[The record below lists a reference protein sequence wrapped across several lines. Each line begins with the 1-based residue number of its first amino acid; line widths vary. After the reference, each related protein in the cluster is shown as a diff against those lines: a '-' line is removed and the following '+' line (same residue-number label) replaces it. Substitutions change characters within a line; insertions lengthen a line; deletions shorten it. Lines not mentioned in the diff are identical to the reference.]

1 MDIDIN
7 TLFFIVLIII
17 ILFFFSTMTI
27 TFSSGDIIIP
37 GTSTMNT
44 LTTSA
49 PASVAS
55 STSSKLL
62 DSATQL
68 SLAGIQNKFY
78 YDNMRYIPNP

>member
-1 MDIDIN
+1 METS
-7 TLFFIVLIII
+7 TLFLIVLVIII
-17 ILFFFSTMTI
+17 IFFFSSMQI

-49 PASVAS
+49 PASLAS